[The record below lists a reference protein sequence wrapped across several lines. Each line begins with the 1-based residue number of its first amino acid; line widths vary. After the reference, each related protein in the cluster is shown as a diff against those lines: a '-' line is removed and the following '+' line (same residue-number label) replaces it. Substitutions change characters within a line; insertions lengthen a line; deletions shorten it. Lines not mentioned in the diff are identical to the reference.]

1 VAVPSGPPLK
11 MAATTLWG
19 TCGRGRRLNEQPL
32 GGRPQANPG
41 NVRRLRAVTGSKS
54 PQSACRKGG
63 QSCGCISPWFHNSM
77 T

>member
-11 MAATTLWG
+11 MAATTLRG

-41 NVRRLRAVTGSKS
+41 NVRRLRAVTGSKVPPERLS
-54 PQSACRKGG
+54 RKRA
-63 QSCGCISPWFHNSM
+63 ILRVHLALVP
-77 T
+77 